1 MATSPKPPSRRHAR
15 PPRLAQQVRERFVQ
29 EIDSALLAVGVKV
42 QTYLI
47 TLVNTGRFASVTE
60 SRQALDTEAAYQREQ
75 TNWIDLC
82 RQRLQDAQKQVRT
95 PDSAAGGLGSLG
107 LVDDE
112 VVERKIIASRLA
124 AAITDGAGSELNDL
138 SIRMQW
144 LERVKEWKRGEVL
157 APETLAQLVVQAWI
171 DCDLTRAMWALVQTP
186 VTEAIRASTSEA
198 YRHANELLIS
208 EGVMEEIDMKSR
220 VRRAE
225 NADGWDDEE
234 EDEDESPPT
243 EMMPYRPEGPTGAPR
258 YASRGA
264 DGRLVPPGYGGA
276 PTSRGAPAWQDR
288 GTRQGG
294 LPGQSA
300 PPGYGGQ
307 PGRYADAYGD
317 TQGAWQDDGS
327 HGGGGYAPTPMYGA
341 RGGAPGGA
349 PAGGRYPGGRY
360 PGGRVDPY
368 ERETGYPGAPTQRMG
383 YPPSMLDTQTPTVH
397 PTALARAAQETRMM
411 TGVTPMA
418 RVRQKAQGVLGQL
431 RRFISDRVG
440 DLTVPAGV
448 SAGPSPALARALDEQ
463 ITPFAVTEWTGTPGA
478 GGMGAVGPADVQR
491 VAVQLRRR
499 ATDLKEKA
507 EKPSEKAI
515 IEIVALMFQAILAE
529 ERIPPAIR
537 VWFARLQIPVLRL
550 ALAEPDFFA
559 STEHPARQLIDR
571 MGGCVLGFDGSQIL
585 GSKLEREIKRI
596 VQVIEQYPET
606 GRRVYQLVLDEFKKF
621 LGRSLADNGAVQQ
634 AATLA
639 QQVEQKEALGIQY
652 TIELRRMLNSVPVAD
667 EVREFLFRVWS
678 EVLALSAVRYGA
690 QHAETLRLKQAA
702 ADLLWAVS
710 PKPDRD
716 DRRRVVQHLS
726 GLLQTLRSG
735 MSMLAVAESEQDA
748 QIKRI
753 NDAVMAAFVSR
764 DEGLPQEKLE
774 ELARGLAGLEDVVTD
789 DPEGDMLLDPG
800 TIELMFGVDQSALEV
815 IAAGGSLPNEGMVD
829 WARNL
834 ELGGWFGLD
843 AHGSVKHVQY
853 VWRSDRGQ
861 LHLFSSGV
869 GKSYLVQTRRMA
881 AYLQA
886 GLLVPIEDE
895 ALTVRAT
902 REALAKLN
910 AAPTQLLQ

>member
-1 MATSPKPPSRRHAR
+1 MATSSKPPVR
-15 PPRLAQQVRERFVQ
+15 PQLLAQQVRERFAR
-29 EIDSALLAVGVKV
+29 EIDRALLGVGVKV
-42 QTYLI
+42 QSYLI
-47 TLVNTGRFASVTE
+47 TRVNTGRFASVSE

-75 TNWIDLC
+75 NHWIDLC
-82 RQRLQDAQKQVRT
+82 RQRWQEALKQGPGV
-95 PDSAAGGLGSLG
+95 DSVAGGVGSLG

-112 VVERKIIASRLA
+112 VVERKILASRLA
-124 AAITDGAGSELNDL
+124 AAITDAAGSELNDL

-144 LERVKEWKRGEVL
+144 LERVHEWKRGEVL

-171 DCDLTRAMWALVQTP
+171 DCGLTRAMWSLVQTP
-186 VTEAIRASTSEA
+186 VIEAVRVGTSEA
-198 YRHANELLIS
+198 YRQANEFLVS
-208 EGVMEEIDMKSR
+208 HGVMEEIDMKSR

-225 NADGWDDEE
+225 SPEGVSDVE
-234 EDEDESPPT
+234 PPT
-243 EMMPYRPEGPTGAPR
+243 QPMPYRAEGPSAAPR
-258 YASRGA
+258 YAQRPTDGHPVAPGHGGSSSRG
-264 DGRLVPPGYGGA
+264 
-276 PTSRGAPAWQDR
+276 TPAWQ
-288 GTRQGG
+288 GSHPRQP
-294 LPGQSA
+294 PGQSA
-300 PPGYGGQ
+300 PTGRSGPQ
-307 PGRYADAYGD
+307 GRYSDDAYGD
-317 TQGAWQDDGS
+317 SPGAWRDDGINP
-327 HGGGGYAPTPMYGA
+327 GDGRAPTPMYGSRSPA
-341 RGGAPGGA
+341 ADGA
-349 PAGGRYPGGRY
+349 RYPGGRA
-360 PGGRVDPY
+360 DPL
-368 ERETGYPGAPTQRMG
+368 ERDSAYPGAIHQRAG
-383 YPPSMLDTQTPTVH
+383 YPPSMLDTHTPAVH
-397 PTALARAAQETRMM
+397 PTALARAAQETRML

-440 DLTVPAGV
+440 DFTEPAGV
-448 SAGPSPALARALDEQ
+448 GGAPSPRLARALDEQ
-463 ITPFAVTEWTGTPGA
+463 ITPFAVTEWTGTPGSGSVA
-478 GGMGAVGPADVQR
+478 VVGPADVER
-491 VAVQLRRR
+491 VALQLRRR
-499 ATDLKEKA
+499 ATDLKDKA
-507 EKPSEKAI
+507 DKPNEKAI
-515 IEIVALMFQAILAE
+515 IEIVALMFQAILSE
-529 ERIPPAIR
+529 ERIPAAIR

-571 MGGCVLGFDGSQIL
+571 MGGCVLGFDGSQML

-621 LGRSLADNGAVQQ
+621 LGRSLTDNDAVQQ

-652 TIELRRMLNSVPVAD
+652 TIELRRMLDSVPVAD

-815 IAAGGSLPNEGMVD
+815 IAAGGSLPNDGMVD